1 MPFIEN
7 MLKALENDAPTED
20 MIKKANGVGD
30 PEIDPETDAVV
41 KDGNPDSPGDDGSPI
56 GDKDKGGEPKEIG
69 SEAEANADD
78 GNPDSPGE
86 GTPDPEATATEGLFP
101 SRDAANAAKNMTPIQ
116 AFEKYLEGLKIK
128 GVQFSNDKSKINHSD
143 YSNDDKSVEDGG
155 FMTIAGVAV
164 FATWDNNDKKDLTSI
179 SFVKSNGTNAG
190 KTMVVT
196 IASARKSAA
205 RWIDTEKK
213 GERKAAKDADKAAA
227 KQAVESMKK
236 IPGFMRAA
244 FESDVDDADV
254 AKLNGVDDTSKVP
267 DTDIPELGEN
277 IGIHKRNNLI
287 EIQQEKDNYAKD
299 GNPDSP
305 GDDGDPVSKS
315 GDATKA
321 PENEFDKDSTDKSG
335 SVDEPGEDGTPVSPS
350 GDSKETGKNNFEKD
364 SDAKDGNPDS
374 PGDEGDPVDPAT
386 EAFIAACEGLMT
398 TRKPGAFDIPM
409 DMSLEAY
416 VMSLGYGVLL
426 DRALEGSMTAAERR
440 ALPDKAFALPAQR
453 KYPLTDE
460 SHVSNAI
467 AYFRFCPEE
476 DRDECAKNIIKAIR
490 KYDMKVVCTKGNPFI
505 KYYPKCEVV
514 SPKRKAKTA

>member
-1 MPFIEN
+1 MKVRNLIMPFIEN

-101 SRDAANAAKNMTPIQ
+101 SRESMNAAKNMSSKQ
-116 AFEKYLEGLKIK
+116 VFEKYLEGLKIK
-128 GVQFSNDKSKINHSD
+128 GVQFVSDKSKIIGDGDSD
-143 YSNDDKSVEDGG
+143 GKY
-155 FMTIAGVAV
+155 MTLAGVTVYAHM
-164 FATWDNNDKKDLTSI
+164 DGQEIDSI
-179 SFVKSNGTNAG
+179 NFVKSNGTNAG
-190 KTMVVT
+190 KVMSVT
-196 IASARKSAA
+196 VAAARKSAA
-205 RWIDTEKK
+205 RWMDSEKK
-213 GERKAAKDADKAAA
+213 ADRKAAKNADKAAA

-305 GDDGDPVSKS
+305 GADGDPVSKS